1 MEWNEYRELS
11 EKTLS
16 TEFHCGKQVEN
27 LLHGVIGVITE
38 LEELLDWNDEVNKKE
53 EVADI
58 FWYIAL
64 LDRELDLNLDIPNEK
79 SGLLQLKNEVLI
91 IQSFK
96 TSSVML
102 DILKKKIYYNKN
114 IDLSK
119 FSDLTQN
126 LFDGMCTFC
135 NYNQIDIQE
144 ILDTNIQKLK
154 ARYGEKFTSEKAI
167 NRNLE
172 TERKILENEKV
183 N

>member
-1 MEWNEYRELS
+1 MEWNEYRQLS

-27 LLHGVIGVITE
+27 LLHGVIGIITE

-114 IDLSK
+114 IDLDK
-119 FSDLTQN
+119 FSDLTYN
-126 LFDGMCTFC
+126 FFEGMCTFC
-135 NYNQIDIQE
+135 NFNKIDIRE

-154 ARYGEKFTSEKAI
+154 ARYGEKFTSERAI